1 MNKFLFSFSLFFSI
15 FILGQAPK
23 VNNTQ
28 RFMINAENAVS
39 KFVGELSETN
49 VFKKYYELDEKEST
63 VVGKFSFNELKSGIL
78 DEESIVG
85 YILTFRLKSI
95 YNPVPNTH
103 DLKFVVH
110 LNKDLEVDYSEVW
123 NSDYSPA
130 VQGNLQI
137 KYDELPEEYHKKF
150 IISQLTFA
158 DKLEKKKV
166 LKLDQILNYLK
177 QNYPDKKF
185 REVELSRT
193 SWPPYDVHFEVT
205 QENCSNCLH
214 LEFPIDSLEISR
226 KSEIGVSAI
235 N

>member
-1 MNKFLFSFSLFFSI
+1 MNKFLFPFLLFFSI
-15 FILGQAPK
+15 IIFGQVPK

-28 RFMINAENAVS
+28 KFVTNAEIAVS
-39 KFVGELSETN
+39 KFVSELSKTN

-63 VVGKFSFNELKSGIL
+63 VVGKFSFYELKSGII
-78 DEESIVG
+78 DRESIVG
-85 YILTFRLKSI
+85 YILTFRLKPI
-95 YNPVPNTH
+95 YYPIPNTQ

-110 LNKDLEVDYSEVW
+110 LNRDLEVDYSEVW

-130 VQGNLQI
+130 IQGNLQI
-137 KYDELPEEYHKKF
+137 SYDELPEEYHKDF

-158 DKLEKKKV
+158 DKLENKKV
-166 LKLDQILNYLK
+166 LKLNQILNYLK

-185 REVELSRT
+185 QEVELSRT

-214 LEFPIDSLEISR
+214 LEFPVDSLEISR